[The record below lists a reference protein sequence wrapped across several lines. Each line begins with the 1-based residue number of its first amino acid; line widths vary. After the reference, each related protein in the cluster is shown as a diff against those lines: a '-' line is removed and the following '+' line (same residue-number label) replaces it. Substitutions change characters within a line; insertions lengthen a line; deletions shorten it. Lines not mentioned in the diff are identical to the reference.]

1 MWYNINYFFDE
12 QWNHDLLL
20 KGNFFDIS
28 SYKFFL
34 NVSRSNQ
41 ISFLICYNKSCF
53 NLIMISL
60 LISLLL
66 LLIWMVLPSVKHFF
80 DIYIILFFFIY
91 YGVSFNR
98 WSFFGGFC
106 FF

>member
-66 LLIWMVLPSVKHFF
+66 LIGMVLPSVKHFF